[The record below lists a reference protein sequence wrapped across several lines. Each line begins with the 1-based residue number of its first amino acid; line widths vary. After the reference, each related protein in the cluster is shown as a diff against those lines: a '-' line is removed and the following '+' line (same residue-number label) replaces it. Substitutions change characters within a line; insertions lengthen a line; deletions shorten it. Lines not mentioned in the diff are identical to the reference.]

1 MAISKKVT
9 IQQIADEAKVSI
21 ATVSRILNRS
31 SNVNP
36 ETRQR
41 VMEAMK
47 ALEFQ
52 SKSLD
57 SPLAMQNNSIL
68 VCFPEMRNPFMADI
82 VDGIQDIAIKHD
94 YHIFCFQSKTYY
106 NSIQDDEHFLKTNR
120 FSGIILVHNI
130 ASPELLED
138 LSIRYPIVMCSE
150 HCSDDSVSFVGI
162 DDFSAGM
169 NAVRH
174 LLKTGRRKI
183 GLINSQ
189 LQNNYAKHRER
200 GYRTALAEAGAETVE
215 SWIVHLPEV
224 GFDLSVPYIT
234 GILSMKNRPDALFCV
249 SDVYAAAVIKAA
261 TSLGLRVPEDVAV
274 VGFDNTELSTMTV
287 PSLST
292 VNQPSY
298 RMGQQA
304 CELLLERI
312 ANPSTPTRHVVLD
325 TELIVRGS
333 S

>member
-9 IQQIADEAKVSI
+9 IQQIADEAGVSI

-36 ETRQR
+36 DTRKR
-41 VMEAMK
+41 VMDAMK

-52 SKSLD
+52 SKNLGA
-57 SPLAMQNNSIL
+57 PLLNNNSIL
-68 VCFPEMRNPFMADI
+68 VCSPELSNPFMSDVI
-82 VDGIQDIAIKHD
+82 NGIQDVAFQHD
-94 YHIFCFQSKTYY
+94 YHVFCFQSKNYY
-106 NSIQDDEHFLKTNR
+106 NSIQDYEHFLKNNR
-120 FSGIILVHNI
+120 FSGLILVHNL

-150 HCSDDSVSFVGI
+150 HCSDESISFVGI
-162 DDFSAGM
+162 DDHAAGL

-174 LLKTGRRKI
+174 LIKTGRKKI

-200 GYRTALAEAGAETVE
+200 GYRAALHEANLPVNE
-215 SWIVHLPEV
+215 SWIVHLPQV
-224 GFDLSVPYIT
+224 SFDTALPYIM
-234 GILSMKNRPDALFCV
+234 GILSMKDRPDALFCV
-249 SDVYAAAVIKAA
+249 SDTFAAAVLTAA
-261 TSLGLRVPEDVAV
+261 SNLGLWVPEDVAV
-274 VGFDNTELSTMTV
+274 VGFDNTSSSTMVMPPLTTV
-287 PSLST
+287 S
-292 VNQPSY
+292 QPSY

-312 ANPSTPTRHVVLD
+312 ENPSAPTRRIILG

-333 S
+333 T